1 VILSTLQVTSFGALT
16 AMGIELKPGLNV
28 ILGPNEAGK
37 STLFRALQH
46 LLLTPVNLNK
56 RSFQELIQPLLPVGG
71 GDTVSCALEFR
82 VGNESYR
89 LEKSWGAKSAAE
101 LLLPDGSRLTDTA
114 AVEARLLTLL
124 PVHPGTMRT
133 VLLTRQSGL
142 ATTLEELRT
151 EKETMYGLSDLLH
164 HSVLE
169 TDGVSVGRFQ
179 ETLERRYQEYLK
191 HWDLQRQRP
200 ERKRGGEARW
210 TRERGTVL
218 EAYYALEDAESRF
231 QEIKDKEASYG
242 AITDQLEICA
252 RELAV
257 KQERVKSIEPG
268 AKDAEKR
275 SVLEARLKETE
286 LSLKEAQ
293 SHYESWTK
301 NLLRRDA
308 LERELPELEQSVQ
321 ALELEKNRVRTYLER
336 KDLMERFRRIQA
348 RRKRLEQAEAELSSL
363 PPLPR
368 QQLDRLR
375 ESAAEIERLQAALQA
390 GNLSLIFH
398 AREAVDV
405 SIQRDVQQAVEQHL
419 AAGKSLTVEAAG
431 KIELRHPNWTLEVYS
446 GQGEF
451 KKIAEQYEQAQ
462 THHTALLE
470 QLKVSSVEEAAEAS
484 RRYEDRCTE
493 ARTAKA
499 VYEQELG
506 NDSFEALE
514 ANWGEA
520 PDMPPPRE
528 QSQVLE
534 ELVGKRNQLQ
544 RLRSEAEEVRLSLE
558 SLHAQYGDKGTLF
571 ARIAEL
577 GSIQREISEKTNGL
591 APLPEGY
598 TETQSLL
605 DHYNQ
610 LAAEVQSLTQTRIR
624 LESDCRN
631 AEASLPDESSEEAA
645 GRMEDVREQFNSQ
658 LRKAEVLVR
667 IQEAT
672 SELLEQLDQGIYEPF
687 ITLVSRYLATL
698 SSDRYGNLPTDEAL
712 PAGVIRGDGQAL
724 PYSLL
729 SAGTKDLFALA
740 LRLAMAEFFLGRS
753 DGFLLLDDPLVDL
766 DPERQQLAAAI
777 LAEFAGKLQLVVFTC
792 QPVHASLLG
801 EAHRIELERS

>member
-1 VILSTLQVTSFGALT
+1 VILSTLQVTSFGAL
-16 AMGIELKPGLNV
+16 ASLGIELKPGLNI

-56 RSFQELIQPLLPVGG
+56 RSFQDLIQPLLPVGG
-71 GDTVSCALEFR
+71 GDTICAALEFR
-82 VGNESYR
+82 AGNEPYR
-89 LEKSWGAKSAAE
+89 LEKSWGAKTEVE
-101 LLLPDGSRLTDTA
+101 LLLPDGSRLTDAT
-114 AVEARLLTLL
+114 AVEAHLLTLL
-124 PVHPGTMRT
+124 PVHPGTLRT
-133 VLLTRQSGL
+133 ILLTRQSGL
-142 ATTLEELRT
+142 AATLEELRT
-151 EKETMYGLSDLLH
+151 EKETVYGLSDLLH

-179 ETLERRYQEYLK
+179 ETLEHRYQEYLK

-210 TRERGTVL
+210 TRERGSVL
-218 EAYYALEDAESRF
+218 EAYYELEDAESHF
-231 QEIKDKEASYG
+231 QEIKEKEASYG
-242 AITDQLEICA
+242 AITDQLESCN
-252 RELAV
+252 RELAE
-257 KQERVKSIEPG
+257 KQERLESIEPG

-293 SHYESWTK
+293 SNYDSWTK
-301 NLLRRDA
+301 NLLRRET
-308 LERELPELEQSVQ
+308 LERELPELRQSVQ
-321 ALELEKNRVRTYLER
+321 ALELEKNQVQNYLDR
-336 KDLMERFRRIQA
+336 KDLIERFRRVQA
-348 RRKRLEQAEAELSSL
+348 KRQRLEQAEAELSSL
-363 PPLPR
+363 LPLPR
-368 QQLDRLR
+368 RELDRLR
-375 ESAAEIERLQAALQA
+375 ESAAQIERLQAALQA

-405 SIQRDVQQAVEQHL
+405 VIQRDVQEAAEQHL

-431 KIELRHPNWTLEVYS
+431 KIEMRHPNWSLEVYS

-451 KKIAEQYEQAQ
+451 KEIAEQYEQAQ

-470 QLKVSSVEEAAEAS
+470 ELKISSVEEAVEAS
-484 RRYEDRCTE
+484 RCYEDRCTE

-514 ANWGEA
+514 AARGES
-520 PDMPPPRE
+520 PDTPPARE

-534 ELVGKRNQLQ
+534 ELAGKRSRLQSSQSQL
-544 RLRSEAEEVRLSLE
+544 EEIRRSLE
-558 SLHAQYGDKGTLF
+558 SLHAQYGDKETLF

-577 GSIQREISEKTNGL
+577 GGIKREIAEKTNGL

-598 TETQSLL
+598 TEIQSLL

-610 LAAEVQSLTQTRIR
+610 LAEEVQTLTQKRIR

-631 AEASLPDESSEEAA
+631 AEALLPDESSEEAA
-645 GRMEDVREQFNSQ
+645 QRMEDVREQFNNK
-658 LRKAEVLVR
+658 LKKAEVLVR
-667 IQEAT
+667 IQKTT
-672 SELLEQLDQGIYEPF
+672 SDLLEQLDRGIYEPF

-698 SSDRYGNLPTDEAL
+698 SNDRYRNVPADEAL
-712 PAGVIRGDGQAL
+712 PAGVIRRDGRAL
-724 PYSLL
+724 PYDLL
-729 SAGTKDLFALA
+729 SAGMKDLFALA
-740 LRLAMAEFFLGRS
+740 LRLAMAEFFLGPR

-766 DPERQQLAAAI
+766 DPERQQKAAAV
-777 LAEFAGKLQLVVFTC
+777 LAEFADTQQLVIFTC
-792 QPVHASLLG
+792 QPTHAALFE
-801 EAHRIELERS
+801 EAQRIELERS

>member
-1 VILSTLQVTSFGALT
+1 MILSTLQVTSFGALT

-101 LLLPDGSRLTDTA
+101 LLLPDGSRLTDAT

-200 ERKRGGEARW
+200 ERKRGGEVRW

-257 KQERVKSIEPG
+257 KQERLNSIEPG

-275 SVLEARLKETE
+275 SILEARLKETE

-301 NLLRRDA
+301 NLIRRDA

-321 ALELEKNRVRTYLER
+321 ALELEKNRTQAYLNR

-348 RRKRLEQAEAELSSL
+348 RRERLEQAEAELSSL
-363 PPLPR
+363 LPLAR

-398 AREAVDV
+398 AREAVEV
-405 SIQRDVQQAVEQHL
+405 SIQRDVQPAVEQHL

-451 KKIAEQYEQAQ
+451 KEIAEQYEQAQ
-462 THHTALLE
+462 THPTALLE
-470 QLKVSSVEEAAEAS
+470 KLKVSSVEEAAEAS

-514 ANWGEA
+514 ATCGEA

-544 RLRSEAEEVRLSLE
+544 RLQCEVEEVRRSLE
-558 SLHAQYGDKGTLF
+558 SLHAKYGDKEILF

-577 GSIQREISEKTNGL
+577 GSIQREISEKTTGL

-687 ITLVSRYLATL
+687 TTLVSRYLATL
-698 SSDRYGNLPTDEAL
+698 SSDR
-712 PAGVIRGDGQAL
+712 
-724 PYSLL
+724 
-729 SAGTKDLFALA
+729 
-740 LRLAMAEFFLGRS
+740 
-753 DGFLLLDDPLVDL
+753 
-766 DPERQQLAAAI
+766 
-777 LAEFAGKLQLVVFTC
+777 
-792 QPVHASLLG
+792 
-801 EAHRIELERS
+801 